1 MARTTWLRH
10 FVLQRHVLALA
21 IAALGFSLGG
31 NSTTRAAEAP
41 QAVPAYHLEV
51 GQELKYKQDIDSK
64 RGEGKAGSSYSMHTD
79 WTASVVAKNSDGSY
93 RVLLRSAQSYKF
105 DGKSAGR
112 SHDSLGYC
120 DVFPDGRVITN
131 PTTGFSMDP
140 TSLFPKLA
148 ENAKELAAGWQ
159 TVHGQDD
166 ARCSFKVES
175 PPKSAAGELTIAE
188 TSKTPLDEIY
198 LVNRKTTI
206 DFDAHRGL
214 MTKTRSETTQDWGS
228 KSKSNGT
235 LSLVSVEK
243 HNAEW
248 GQKLWA
254 DADRYFRADR
264 AYDDKVSQAAKSE
277 KDSKNLLDEAK
288 AILTAADKDVT
299 TPLLKEQLS
308 AALKSHEQT
317 AKYTAEEAGR
327 RAKVIGKPAAAFEA
341 TDLAGKPHSLKD
353 YKGKVVVLDFWYRGC
368 GWCMR
373 AIPQMKQLSAEFK
386 QAPVAI
392 IGMNIDPVEAD
403 AKFVVDKM
411 GLNYATLR
419 VDRKVPQQFGVRGYP
434 TLVIIDPQGK
444 VHDLHVGYS
453 PTLQQEVGE
462 VVRQLLAKR

>member
-1 MARTTWLRH
+1 MARTTWHRH
-10 FVLQRHVLALA
+10 FVLHRHLLALA
-21 IAALGFSLGG
+21 IAVLGFSLGG
-31 NSTTRAAEAP
+31 NSTRAAQP
-41 QAVPAYHLEV
+41 VPAYHLEV
-51 GQELKYKQDIDSK
+51 GQQLTYKEESDTK
-64 RGEGKAGSSYSMHTD
+64 RGEGKKASGYSVHTD
-79 WTASVVAKNSDGSY
+79 WTASVVGKNSDGSY
-93 RVLLRSAQSYKF
+93 RVVLRSEQAYKF

-112 SHDSLGYC
+112 AHNSFGYC

-131 PTTGFSMDP
+131 PTTSFSIDP
-140 TSLFPKLA
+140 TDLFPKLP

-159 TVHGQDD
+159 TIGSHDD

-175 PPKSAAGELTIAE
+175 QPKSAGGEWTIAE
-188 TSKTPLDEIY
+188 TRKTPLDEIY
-198 LVNRKTTI
+198 LVNRKTTV
-206 DFDAHRGL
+206 DFDANRGL

-228 KSKSNGT
+228 KSNSNSM

-264 AYDDKVSQAAKSE
+264 AYDDKVSQAAKNE
-277 KDSKNLLDEAK
+277 KDSKKLLDEAK
-288 AILTAADKDVT
+288 AILTAVEKDVT

-327 RAKVIGKPAAAFEA
+327 RAKVIGKPAADFEA

-373 AIPQMKQLSAEFK
+373 AMPQMKQLAAEFK

-411 GLNYATLR
+411 KLDYATLR
-419 VDRKVPQQFGVRGYP
+419 IDRKLPQKFGVRGYP

-462 VVRQLLAKR
+462 IVRQLLAKR

>member
-214 MTKTRSETTQDWGS
+214 MTKLAARQRRTGAARASRTARCRWSRSKNTTPSGARNSGPMPIVTSGPTAPTTTRS
-228 KSKSNGT
+228 
-235 LSLVSVEK
+235 
-243 HNAEW
+243 
-248 GQKLWA
+248 
-254 DADRYFRADR
+254 RRRPRAR
-264 AYDDKVSQAAKSE
+264 K
-277 KDSKNLLDEAK
+277 
-288 AILTAADKDVT
+288 TARICSTK
-299 TPLLKEQLS
+299 
-308 AALKSHEQT
+308 
-317 AKYTAEEAGR
+317 R
-327 RAKVIGKPAAAFEA
+327 RPF
-341 TDLAGKPHSLKD
+341 
-353 YKGKVVVLDFWYRGC
+353 
-368 GWCMR
+368 
-373 AIPQMKQLSAEFK
+373 
-386 QAPVAI
+386 
-392 IGMNIDPVEAD
+392 
-403 AKFVVDKM
+403 
-411 GLNYATLR
+411 
-419 VDRKVPQQFGVRGYP
+419 
-434 TLVIIDPQGK
+434 
-444 VHDLHVGYS
+444 
-453 PTLQQEVGE
+453 
-462 VVRQLLAKR
+462 